1 MIKLCK
7 YKVFGFFSAVKEFV
21 ISLIWF
27 RVGNDKGIRL
37 WSDVSVEDHALFPSL
52 IRLASYQDAMVK
64 HCYVHSLGTV
74 ASNQT
79 FRGNF

>member
-1 MIKLCK
+1 M
-7 YKVFGFFSAVKEFV
+7 KEFV

-37 WSDVSVEDHALFPSL
+37 RSDVLVEDHALSSLFPSL
-52 IRLASYQDAMVK
+52 IRLASYQDATVK
-64 HCYVHSLGTV
+64 HCYVHSLGIV